1 MKLLAFLIQ
10 PKKYRMIFGLV
21 HVYAF
26 AMSSACIVVVFI
38 SLAKFQDEMT
48 WFLRKNEKRNALSQH
63 SPEKIESPRVKMMMK
78 IGGFIIYLNY
88 DVNITDY
95 MNISLNINERYVVK
109 RANSMEI
116 CSKKNHMY
124 TDSMFV
130 YAVFF
135 FILDGALTIGSE

>member
-1 MKLLAFLIQ
+1 
-10 PKKYRMIFGLV
+10 MIFGLV

-48 WFLRKNEKRNALSQH
+48 LFLRKNEKRNALSQH

-78 IGGFIIYLNY
+78 IGGFIFYLNC

-109 RANSMEI
+109 RAEI
-116 CSKKNHMY
+116 RSKKIIC
-124 TDSMFV
+124 TWIQCLSTS
-130 YAVFF
+130 FF
-135 FILDGALTIGSE
+135 FSFSTVH